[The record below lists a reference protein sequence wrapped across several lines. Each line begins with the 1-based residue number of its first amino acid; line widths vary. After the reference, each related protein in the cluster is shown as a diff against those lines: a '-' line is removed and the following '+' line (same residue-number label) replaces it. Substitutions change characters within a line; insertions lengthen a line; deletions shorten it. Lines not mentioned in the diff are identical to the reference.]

1 MCLCVCVCVCVRVC
15 VRVCVCV
22 PLVDGMYSHQTP
34 AAAAAAAASCATI
47 GPWWISRAMYS
58 SSVGGRISLMSDAW
72 LRCDAQTMKFRSK
85 MARQYSV
92 AAVPLC
98 HCLSQQVQP
107 RARTRTHSSP
117 NVR

>member
-1 MCLCVCVCVCVRVC
+1 
-15 VRVCVCV
+15 
-22 PLVDGMYSHQTP
+22 MYSHQTP
-34 AAAAAAAASCATI
+34 AAAASCATI

-72 LRCDAQTMKFRSK
+72 LRCDAQTMTFRSK